1 VVSQTLDFTSIVEKL
16 LNFEQFCHE
25 INEIKT
31 KNLGRFRCVLSI
43 MKRRVAK
50 KDIVTHIPTN

>member
-16 LNFEQFCHE
+16 LNVEQFCHE

-31 KNLGRFRCVLSI
+31 RNLGRFRCVLSI
-43 MKRRVAK
+43 NEK
-50 KDIVTHIPTN
+50 KGCQEGHCYSHPY